1 MAISYDKDGM
11 PTDLTGDEFII
22 VRDTALSDTRVKQLI
37 DGKNYSITD
46 CCGFLKPNATA
57 DWEPVINIRIEDE
70 TQLGVRV
77 NLDMQKVTGIVT
89 GPVGRAGP
97 YVTGPNVNET
107 TSSDSQT
114 GIMLPFGIGAVIAG
128 IISFFFLRKRR

>member
-1 MAISYDKDGM
+1 M
-11 PTDLTGDEFII
+11 PTGLTGDEFII
-22 VRDTALSDTRVKQLI
+22 VRDTALSDPTIKQLI

-57 DWEPVINIRIEDE
+57 DWEPVINIRIADE

-89 GPVGRAGP
+89 GPVGRS
-97 YVTGPNVNET
+97 GPNLNET

-114 GIMLPFGIGAVIAG
+114 VTILPFGIGAVIAG
-128 IISFFFLRKRR
+128 IIAFLFLRKRN